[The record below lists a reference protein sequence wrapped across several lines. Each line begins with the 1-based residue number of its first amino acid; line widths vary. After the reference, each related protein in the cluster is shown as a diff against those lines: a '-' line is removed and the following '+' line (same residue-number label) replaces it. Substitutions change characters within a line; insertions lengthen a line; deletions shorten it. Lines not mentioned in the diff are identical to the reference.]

1 MQKRFLSL
9 ESMQNRGRQLS
20 NLLVFLSI
28 SCIHVVAADEQKE
41 GLFILGNR
49 LSIKLGD
56 GSFDQAA

>member
-1 MQKRFLSL
+1 
-9 ESMQNRGRQLS
+9 
-20 NLLVFLSI
+20 LVFLSI